1 MAFTKM
7 QQIFTLTLLNLLAC
21 KEEDQKPNF
30 QRMGYDLY
38 KEKNET
44 EEIYRIERPDD
55 FQCSILKIQDKYRV
69 QITNKKEKSPFGLE
83 SSMTKT
89 ERLAS
94 LTTPQKITIDE
105 ECRTIMRMYEESLK
119 KEFFS
124 E

>member
-1 MAFTKM
+1 
-7 QQIFTLTLLNLLAC
+7 
-21 KEEDQKPNF
+21 
-30 QRMGYDLY
+30 
-38 KEKNET
+38 
-44 EEIYRIERPDD
+44 
-55 FQCSILKIQDKYRV
+55 
-69 QITNKKEKSPFGLE
+69 
-83 SSMTKT
+83 MTKT